1 MSEKEEKKKKDS
13 SQSYMKYAGLG
24 FEFLACVLLFM
35 GLGYGLD
42 TWVGTEKP
50 WFLLVCLVIGC
61 VAGIYLL
68 VKRFS

>member
-1 MSEKEEKKKKDS
+1 MEENKKEKDVT
-13 SQSYMKYAGLG
+13 QSYMKYAGLG

-42 TWVGTEKP
+42 KWLGTENP
-50 WFLLVCLVIGC
+50 WFLLVCLVFGC

-68 VKRFS
+68 VKRLS